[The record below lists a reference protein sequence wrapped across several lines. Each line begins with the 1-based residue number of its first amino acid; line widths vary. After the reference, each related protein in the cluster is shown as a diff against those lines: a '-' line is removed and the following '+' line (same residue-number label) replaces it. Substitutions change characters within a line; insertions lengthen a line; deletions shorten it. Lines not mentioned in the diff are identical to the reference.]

1 MLKWVGISA
10 IAWVALSQAAF
21 SQAAF
26 SQASSAPGVQVECEM
41 FSEPHR
47 FNTRQPDGP
56 GENVIVIGRQPD
68 RPYQVVVT
76 RASEA
81 TFAEIRA
88 CVPDAY
94 LTRSRTG
101 RYIQVASFSKR
112 QDAEIIYRILRRYGH
127 PARLFYLR

>member
-10 IAWVALSQAAF
+10 IAWVALSQAAVL
-21 SQAAF
+21 
-26 SQASSAPGVQVECEM
+26 QASSAPGAQVECEM

-56 GENVIVIGRQPD
+56 DGENVIVIGRQPD

-76 RASEA
+76 MASEA

-94 LTRSRTG
+94 LTRSRIG
-101 RYIQVASFSKR
+101 RYIQVASFSNR
-112 QDAEIIYRILRRYGH
+112 QDAETIHRILLRYGY
-127 PARLFYLR
+127 PARLFYHR